1 MKSRRVSAEDV
12 AREAGVSRTT
22 VSFVLNNTPGKSISE
37 PTRQRVLM
45 VASKLG
51 YTPNEYARR
60 LALLRH
66 NAIGLYISHSQYV
79 YTDAF
84 IVRTVEGMAQAVN
97 RHRVRLTIHPVRFSE
112 DSYLQLAQKDEVD
125 GIILINA
132 HDNDPALTEVV
143 ESGFPCV
150 SMDYL
155 PDTAVDQVYVDN
167 RRAAEEVIE
176 YLVDLGH
183 RRIAMITHASVV
195 YSASKMRFEGYR
207 SALEAAAVGYDER
220 LVRFGDFSEQSGYD
234 AMQQLLEL
242 QPRPTALF
250 AGNDVIAYGAMSA
263 IRDHGLSIPEDISVV
278 GFDDDY
284 LSRYLNP
291 PLTTV
296 ALPAAGMGSAA
307 VSLLIGRLDSQR
319 EAPPSRVVLPAHVS
333 VRASCSR
340 LDG

>member
-1 MKSRRVSAEDV
+1 
-12 AREAGVSRTT
+12 
-22 VSFVLNNTPGKSISE
+22 
-37 PTRQRVLM
+37 M

-60 LALLRH
+60 LALMRH

-97 RHRVRLTIHPVRFSE
+97 RHRVRLMIHPVRFSE

-143 ESGFPCV
+143 ASGFPCV

-183 RRIAMITHASVV
+183 RRVAMITHAPLV
-195 YSASKMRFEGYR
+195 YSASKMRMEGYR
-207 SALEAAAVGYDER
+207 AALEAAAVGYDER
-220 LVRFGDFSEQSGYD
+220 LVRFGDFSEQSGYE

-263 IRDHGLSIPEDISVV
+263 IRDHGLSIPEDVSVV

-307 VSLLIGRLDSQR
+307 VSMLISRLDGAVS
-319 EAPPSRVVLPAHVS
+319 ATPSRVVLPAHIS

-340 LDG
+340 HVP